1 MTFRF
6 RSVILD
12 VDSTLS
18 GIEGID
24 WLAARRGEAI
34 AAECRA
40 LTERAMAGEIPLESV
55 YRQRLEMIRPSAAEL
70 ADLAEAYRRE
80 CASGVR
86 ELVRDLFGAGI
97 AVHAVSGGLRPAILP
112 FARWIGLGDGQV
124 HAVGVRFDEEGA
136 FTGWE
141 EASPLATDSGKPAT
155 VASLGLS
162 KPVLAVGDGAT
173 DLAIRSIGV
182 TFAAFTGFVR
192 REPVVAGAD
201 HVVHSFEE
209 LRTLVLS

>member
-1 MTFRF
+1 MTRF

-40 LTERAMAGEIPLESV
+40 LTTRAMAGEIPIEAV
-55 YRQRLEMIRPSAAEL
+55 YGLRLAQVRPSEEEITAL
-70 ADLAEAYRRE
+70 GEAYRRE
-80 CASGVR
+80 CAQGAR
-86 ELVRDLFGAGI
+86 ELVRDLFAAGV
-97 AVHAVSGGLRPAILP
+97 AVHAVSGGLREGILP
-112 FARWIGLGDGQV
+112 FARWLGLRDDVV
-124 HAVGVRFDEEGA
+124 HAVGIRFDAAGA
-136 FTGWE
+136 YAGWE
-141 EASPLATDSGKPAT
+141 ETSPLATTTGKPEI
-155 VASLGLS
+155 VASLALA

-173 DLAIRSIGV
+173 DLAIRSIGA

-192 REPVVAGAD
+192 REAVVQGAD
-201 HVVHSFEE
+201 HVIQTFDE